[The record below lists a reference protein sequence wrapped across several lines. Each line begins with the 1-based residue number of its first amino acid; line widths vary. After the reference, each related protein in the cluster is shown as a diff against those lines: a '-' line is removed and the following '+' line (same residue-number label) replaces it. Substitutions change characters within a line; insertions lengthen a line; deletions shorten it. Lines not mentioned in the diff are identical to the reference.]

1 MKTLKDHTIIYDDE
15 CPMCT
20 AYTRD
25 FVRNGMLDEKG
36 REAFTD
42 VNGTIDSVDWTR
54 ARNEIAMVNRKDKTV
69 LYGVEAIAAI
79 LINRFPSLKY
89 FTGLPPVMWL
99 LKRLYSFI
107 SYNRKVIAPGKVFE
121 GINTCKPDLNYFYRW
136 AYIVFA
142 WLVTSLVLVRYSILA
157 VPLVPESDFTREFLV
172 CGGQLLF
179 QGAIV
184 LALNR
189 KRVIHYLGN
198 LMTVSLGGAIALTP
212 MFLLS
217 AFITEPLFYIG
228 YFMIV
233 VSIMFFEHMRRVL
246 VLELPWVLCFTW
258 VLYRF
263 IALYF
268 IL

>member
-20 AYTRD
+20 AYTSS
-25 FVRNGMLDEKG
+25 FVKTGMLDEKG

-42 VNGTIDSVDWTR
+42 VAGTMNSVDWTR
-54 ARNEIAMVNRKDKTV
+54 ARNEIAMVNRKDQTV

-79 LINRFPSLKY
+79 LVNRFPPLKY
-89 FTGLPPVMWL
+89 FTGFPPLMWL
-99 LKRLYSFI
+99 LKRLYFFI

-121 GINTCKPDLNYFYRW
+121 AIHSCKPDVNYVYRW
-136 AYIVFA
+136 AYIMFA
-142 WLVTSLVLVRYSILA
+142 WLVTSLILVRYSILA
-157 VPLVPESDFTREFLV
+157 APLVPVSDFAREFLV
-172 CGGQLLF
+172 CGGQILF
-179 QGAIV
+179 QGVIV
-184 LALNR
+184 LALNKGR
-189 KRVIHYLGN
+189 AIHYLGN
-198 LMTVSLGGAIALTP
+198 LMTVSLGGALLLTP

-217 AFITEPLFYIG
+217 AFITEPLFYIV
-228 YFMIV
+228 YFMLV
-233 VSIMFFEHMRRVL
+233 VSIMFFEHMRRVRI
-246 VLELPWVLCFTW
+246 LELPWILCFTW